1 MAINKKKVGVIVGG
15 IAVVAIAGG
24 IIAAIAVNSNG
35 ADSAEAAAG
44 TTEPSAAATSEALQ
58 FDLTSKNVDGRPT
71 IEPVPEAVAAL
82 KTSGFTPVNPGEL
95 TVVGSAYIPPLSFL
109 AEDDNATRLGSEAD
123 FGQLI
128 ADGLGLKLKNE
139 IAAWADWPLGVQSGK
154 YDLIT
159 SNVTVTE
166 ERKDLFDFASYRND
180 ELGFYV
186 RSDSEIDSISEAKDV
201 AGLSIIVGSGTNQEK
216 ILLAW
221 DEENIAAGLE
231 AVDFQYYEDDAAG
244 TLALQSGRVDA
255 TFGPNATAA
264 YKAAVDGKTK
274 LVGLVNGGYP
284 ANAQIAAGTAKG
296 NGLIEAVGIVL
307 NHAIENGQYDEIL
320 KRWGLESEAIDT
332 SEINPAG
339 LPRD

>member
-1 MAINKKKVGVIVGG
+1 MAINKKKLGVIVGG
-15 IAVVAIAGG
+15 VAVVAIAGG
-24 IIAAIAVNSNG
+24 VIAAVAVNANG
-35 ADSAEAAAG
+35 ANSAEAATAS
-44 TTEPSAAATSEALQ
+44 TAQPKAETQAIQ
-58 FDLTSKNVDGRPT
+58 FDLTSKNVEGRPA
-71 IEPVPEAVAAL
+71 IEAVPEAVAAL
-82 KTSGFTPVNPGEL
+82 KESGFQPVEAGKL

-123 FGQLI
+123 FAQLI
-128 ADGLGLKLKNE
+128 ANGLGLELKTE
-139 IAAWADWPLGVQSGK
+139 VAAWADWPLGIQSGK

-186 RSDSEIDSISEAKDV
+186 RSDNKIDSISEAKDV

-221 DEENIAAGLE
+221 DEENQAAGLE
-231 AVDFQYYEDDAAG
+231 PVDFQYFEDDAAG

-307 NHAIENGQYDEIL
+307 NYAIENGQYNEIL
-320 KRWGLESEAIDT
+320 QRWGLESEAIDS

-339 LPRD
+339 LPRS